1 MTFVTSSAR
10 ISGHKIGLMAPIE
23 INKTQFKFSYVT
35 KPKPDGG
42 FIAHPSDPSMET
54 LEGATEEEVQQ
65 KVLAAMNSLT
75 AKDIAN
81 LLKGHPLSVKL
92 NGRATVVFNSKAGI
106 TTNLNP
112 GTDLETGSS
121 TSDVPT
127 PIQFERNK
135 MLWPAI
141 VLVGVVA
148 LILYLVLR

>member
-1 MTFVTSSAR
+1 
-10 ISGHKIGLMAPIE
+10 MAPIE
-23 INKTQFKFSYVT
+23 INKTQFKFSYIT
-35 KPKPDGG
+35 RPKPDGG
-42 FIAHPSDPSMET
+42 FIAHPSDPQMET
-54 LEGATEEEVQQ
+54 IEGATEEEVQQ

-75 AKDIAN
+75 AKDIAS

-92 NGRATVVFNSKAGI
+92 NGKATVVFNSKAGI
-106 TTNLNP
+106 TTNLSP
-112 GTDLETGSS
+112 ATDLESSSS
-121 TSDVPT
+121 TSNVPT